1 MPAEGAEPSFG
12 KGRRRLTVLSSSHS
26 VDIDSLAF
34 YSTSAQ
40 VIPVLFIVLAI
51 EVLGRIDQAPEAD
64 VWIAAIRLLAFALI
78 AWGEW
83 QALSVLSTGRD
94 TATAHEA
101 VTMALVSEALVL
113 SLEPLSAF
121 ARSLSQAIPWVLRPY
136 ASLVRRGSLV
146 IVGLALGVLGVV
158 QFIRSL

>member
-1 MPAEGAEPSFG
+1 M
-12 KGRRRLTVLSSSHS
+12 
-26 VDIDSLAF
+26 DSLAF

-51 EVLGRIDQAPEAD
+51 EMRVLGRIDQEPEAD

-101 VTMALVSEALVL
+101 VTMALVAEAVVL
-113 SLEPLSAF
+113 CLEPLSAF

-136 ASLVRRGSLV
+136 ASLVHRGLLV
-146 IVGLALGVLGVV
+146 IVGLALGVLGVA